1 MKNNHSALS
10 NSELSS
16 RELSPERI
24 ADLLT
29 LGTAQLDTQTTTA
42 LQHARASALARQSA
56 KEPAL
61 IATAGHWHFSFSHS
75 TRQWMMLVLLVAIA
89 AAGAGYWQNATH
101 ADAAH
106 LDMAIL
112 TDDMPLEVFLDQ

>member
-16 RELSPERI
+16 RELSSERI

-29 LGTAQLDTQTTTA
+29 LGTEQLDARTTVA
-42 LQHARASALARQSA
+42 LQHARATALGRQSA

-61 IATAGHWHFSFSHS
+61 VATAGHWHFSFSHS
-75 TRQWMMLVLLVAIA
+75 ARQWMMLVLLVATA
-89 AAGAGYWQNATH
+89 AAGAAYWQHVTH